1 MTNSTVNDH
10 GQWSM
15 ALANTAT
22 HNSTPIHRNFNPES
36 CPSLGYMGCQTL
48 YEALRR
54 GAAVNPLGPCL
65 GFRAVSINGQATPFI
80 YSSYTEVLSR
90 VNALAAG
97 LDAMNLVLPNEDG
110 LKLLGIYMKNCM
122 EWTIAEHAVYSIGG
136 ATVPC
141 YDTLGP
147 ETVSFVLKQTNLSA
161 CVCTRKEVPQLVKA
175 KQDGCD
181 KFKFVI
187 IIDGV
192 LPETKELCESVG
204 LRAISLA
211 QVESTGDMA
220 SLSPVQSGKGH
231 QHTPPS
237 GGDICTFCY
246 TSGTTGNPKGALL
259 THHNMMSAI
268 AGLSEFGVLPNPT
281 DRHLS
286 YLPLPHI
293 FERVVQGQMLLAGGS
308 IGFFRGDPTKLLE
321 DIQAC
326 RPTLMPVAPRVLNKI
341 HDKIIAGINAA
352 GGMKKKLFY
361 AALRAKAEGLKQGY
375 LKHSF
380 YDHLIF
386 NKIKKA
392 LGMDCLRF
400 MVSGS
405 APLSEPVMVFFRC
418 MLGIPVVEGY
428 GQTEGAA
435 AATLGHPS
443 DCGTFGHVGGPVGSV
458 EIKLVDVTDMGYFST
473 DTVHRGMPCQGRG
486 EIWVRGPS
494 IFKGY
499 YKDEEKTQETIT
511 EDGWLMS
518 GDIGLWN
525 ADGCLQIIDR
535 KKNIFKLSQG
545 EYVAAEKIENVLNQ
559 SLFIGQNFVYGDSY
573 QSSLVAIVVPDEE
586 VVMQWAVE
594 CGDQS
599 LTGLSFQ
606 ALCKTDALQTAIMT
620 DIQAI
625 AKRNGLHGFET
636 PKAIFLE
643 PEHFTAENGLT
654 TPTFKLKRPQLKN
667 HYKRQIDE
675 LYARVTVPPS
685 KL

>member
-1 MTNSTVNDH
+1 
-10 GQWSM
+10 M

-22 HNSTPIHRNFNPES
+22 PSSTAIHRNFNPES
-36 CPSLGYMGCQTL
+36 SPSLGYLGCQTL

-65 GFRAVSINGQATPFI
+65 GFRAVSTTGEATPFI
-80 YSSYTEVLSR
+80 YSSYTEVLAR
-90 VNALAAG
+90 VDALAAG
-97 LDAMNLVLPNEDG
+97 FDAMNLVLPNEDG

-122 EWTIAEHAVYSIGG
+122 EWTIAEHAAYCIGG

-147 ETVSFVLKQTNLSA
+147 ETVSFVLNQTNLSA
-161 CVCTRKEVPQLVKA
+161 CVCTRVEVPQLVKA
-175 KQDGCD
+175 KSDGCE

-187 IIDGV
+187 VVDGV
-192 LPETKELCESVG
+192 LPDTRLQCESVG
-204 LRAISLA
+204 LKAISLA
-211 QVESTGDMA
+211 QVESTGDMIMM
-220 SLSPVQSGKGH
+220 SNEPGKSH

-237 GGDICTFCY
+237 GNDICTFCY

-259 THHNMMSAI
+259 THSNVLSAI
-268 AGLSEFGVLPNPT
+268 AGMSEFDFLPNPT

-293 FERVVQGQMLLAGGS
+293 FERVVQGQILVSGGS

-341 HDKIIAGINAA
+341 HDKVIAGINAA
-352 GGMKKKLFY
+352 GGVKKSLFY
-361 AALRAKAEGLKQGY
+361 AALQAKAEGLKRGH
-375 LKHSF
+375 LKHGL
-380 YDHLIF
+380 YDRLIF

-435 AATLGHPS
+435 AATLGHAS

-458 EIKLVDVTDMGYFST
+458 EIKLVDVPDMGYFST
-473 DTVHRGMPCQGRG
+473 DTVHRGNPCQGRG

-494 IFKGY
+494 VFKGY
-499 YKDEEKTQETIT
+499 YKDPEKTRETLT

-518 GDIGLWN
+518 GDVGLWN
-525 ADGCLQIIDR
+525 MDGCLQIIDR

-586 VVMQWAVE
+586 VVKQWADE
-594 CGDQS
+594 CGDES
-599 LTGLSFQ
+599 LGGLNFQ
-606 ALCKTDALQTAIMT
+606 ALCKTEALKAAIMK
-620 DIQAI
+620 DIETL
-625 AKRNGLHGFET
+625 AKRNGLHGFEI
-636 PKAIFLE
+636 PRAIYLE
-643 PEHFTAENGLT
+643 PEHFTAENGLA

-667 HYKRQIDE
+667 HYQRQIDE
-675 LYARVTVPPS
+675 MYAKMPQPTSR
-685 KL
+685 L